1 MTKIILVESGKLP
14 QFINS
19 VVLNSDDPLA
29 FGDNPNGQVFVVPS
43 ETPAYG
49 GQLWDGQAASD
60 PYVEPKPIPRRLIR
74 KSVVQ
79 ERAHTLG
86 KLASILTVLRSP
98 GQEISYARWF
108 APDWPNVYADDAGML
123 VILAAVGCKPEE
135 IAEITERGQ

>member
-1 MTKIILVESGKLP
+1 MTDVILVKDGAVDSV
-14 QFINS
+14 IRNS
-19 VVLNSDDPLA
+19 ADPLA
-29 FGDNPNGQVFVVPS
+29 FGDSPNGKVFVVPS
-43 ETPAYG
+43 DPPVCG

-123 VILAAVGCKPEE
+123 AILSAVGCTPEE
-135 IAEITERGQ
+135 IAEITARGQ